1 MLHPLLTKVR
11 SVKHSA
17 RRVVVAHGVL
27 VFLAVSILA
36 AFAVGFTDY
45 LFRFQDRGWRV
56 TGSTLVGA
64 ALVWAFARFVY
75 PSVAARHNN
84 VQIARHIERR
94 FPQLADQLSTA
105 VSFLEHSPSDPY
117 AGSPLLRQ
125 ATIDAAARAVH
136 ELPLH
141 ACLDARVLR
150 RAGLGLLAVVALVA
164 GSCALDLEASS
175 RAARRLVMPLS
186 SETWPRHHALEFVQR
201 PRRLA
206 EGSAFEVEVVDRRG
220 QLPERVVLQYWVEGS
235 GPESLQEKPMKPWGN
250 RMLARLENV
259 SHSFRYRAVG
269 GDDDTMDWIPLEVV
283 RPPQLTALRIRL
295 VPPAYTRLPPELS
308 GRHLRGW
315 AGTRV
320 EMSGRMD
327 KPLHSL
333 TVVTECGGT
342 RRRLPAAVARD
353 GHRFTLPASGE
364 APWILQS
371 SGTYLLE
378 LQDASN
384 FVSEELGGSEIHVQ
398 EDTPP
403 TVSLAAPPANSQ
415 YAANASVPLRIVA
428 KDDLAIRTIELE
440 RGDAR
445 IELYRAPET
454 NHSRRWRRRTKPPGA
469 ARPACSTTP
478 GIWRAFRV

>member
-1 MLHPLLTKVR
+1 MSHPLLKKVR

-17 RRVVVAHGVL
+17 RRALVAYGVL
-27 VFLAVSILA
+27 IFLAVGVLA

-75 PSVAARHNN
+75 PSLAARYNN
-84 VQIARHIERR
+84 VQVAQRIERR

-105 VSFLEHSPSDPY
+105 VSFLEYSPSDPY

-125 ATIDAAARAVH
+125 ATIDEAVRAVN

-175 RAARRLVMPLS
+175 RAARRLVLPLS
-186 SETWPRHHALEFVQR
+186 SETWPRRHALEFVQR

-206 EGSAFEVEVVDRRG
+206 EGSAFEAEVVDRRG
-220 QLPERVVLQYWVEGS
+220 QLPERVVLQYWIEGS
-235 GPESLQEKPMKPWGN
+235 GPESIQEKPMKPWGN

-259 SHSFRYRAVG
+259 SHSLPLPRRGRRRRRDGLDPVG
-269 GDDDTMDWIPLEVV
+269 GRAATASHRVADPTRTAGLYAAAARVV
-283 RPPQLTALRIRL
+283 RQASARL
-295 VPPAYTRLPPELS
+295 D
-308 GRHLRGW
+308 RHARRDVRSRGQ
-315 AGTRV
+315 AAAQ
-320 EMSGRMD
+320 
-327 KPLHSL
+327 L
-333 TVVTECGGT
+333 TVVAECDGT

-353 GHRFTLPASGE
+353 GRRFTLPASGE

-378 LQDASN
+378 LQDASD

-415 YAANASVPLRIVA
+415 YTANASVPLRVVA

-445 IELYRAPET
+445 IEL
-454 NHSRRWRRRTKPPGA
+454 
-469 ARPACSTTP
+469 
-478 GIWRAFRV
+478 